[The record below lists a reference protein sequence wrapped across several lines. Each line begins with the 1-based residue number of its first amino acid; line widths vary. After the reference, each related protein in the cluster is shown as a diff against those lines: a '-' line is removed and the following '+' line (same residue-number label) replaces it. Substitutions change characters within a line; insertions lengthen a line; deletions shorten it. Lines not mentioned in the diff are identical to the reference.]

1 MGAATKAVSSFKG
14 HDLIT
19 CESKVQVVVS
29 TREYSRELVSFVR
42 HREQV
47 SFDPLQVT
55 RSSPV
60 GHVFGLS
67 GISIL
72 FLKNRQGKFLQLRAC
87 RR

>member
-1 MGAATKAVSSFKG
+1 M
-14 HDLIT
+14 
-19 CESKVQVVVS
+19 
-29 TREYSRELVSFVR
+29 SFVR

-67 GISIL
+67 GTSIL